1 MNKGRK
7 LVISCGNS
15 LRQDDGAG
23 LLLAEGL
30 ADYWQARGLLADQI
44 QVQQLV
50 PELALAIAK
59 PDVAEV
65 WFVDCRVAQD
75 EHDQALALHPVLT
88 GTPSPALG
96 HQLAPAALLWYA
108 RTLFDERPSADQPV
122 GWQLTIPGFAFG
134 HGTTLSPTCQAVLDN
149 ALQQF
154 QNGHG
159 PFALAGWEE
168 RHHA

>member
-1 MNKGRK
+1 MSKGRK

-23 LLLAEGL
+23 LLLAAGL
-30 ADYWQARGLLADQI
+30 AGYWQAHGLLADHI
-44 QVQQLV
+44 QVQQLL

-59 PDVAEV
+59 PAVAEV
-65 WFVDCRVAQD
+65 WFVDCRVAQNESD
-75 EHDQALALHPVLT
+75 RGLALHPVLT

-96 HQLAPAALLWYA
+96 HQLAPATLLWYA
-108 RTLFDERPSADQPV
+108 RSLFDERPPAEQPV

-134 HGTTLSPTCQAVLDN
+134 HGETLSSTCQTILDD

-154 QNGHG
+154 QNGCG
-159 PFALAGWEE
+159 PFALTGWEE
-168 RHHA
+168 RHRA